1 MKIALNNSV
10 KKYEEEMPMK
20 KGSPYGVHRVIEPKG
35 VLPQPALKIDN
46 TMEIYDNEILIDVKT
61 LNVDSASFTQIE
73 EQAKGDVEEI
83 KKIMMSIV
91 AERGK
96 HQNPVTGSGGMLI
109 GTVEQ
114 IGPALEGKTDLKVGD
129 KIATLVSLSLTPL
142 RIDEIL
148 EVRKDIDQV
157 DIKGK
162 AILFESGIY
171 AKLPEDIP
179 ENLALSVLDVAGAP
193 AQTAKLVKPGD
204 TVVVLGGT
212 GKSGMLCLYEAKK
225 RAGVTGKV
233 ICIGSRDETI
243 NRVKQANLADVYIK
257 ANAQDAV
264 EIMEKVAEA
273 TNGEMADIVINTV
286 NIPNTEMSSILA
298 TKDDGLV
305 YFFSMATSFTKAAL
319 GAEGVGKDVTMIIGN
334 GYTKGHAEIA
344 LNLMRESETL
354 RKIFTELY
362 A

>member
-1 MKIALNNSV
+1 M
-10 KKYEEEMPMK
+10 EFK
-20 KGSPYGVHRVIEPKG
+20 KGCPYGTHRVIDPLG
-35 VLPQPALKIDN
+35 VLPQPAMKIDN
-46 TMEIYDNEILIDVKT
+46 DMEIYDNEILIDVQT
-61 LNVDSASFTQIE
+61 LNIDSASFTQIKE
-73 EQAKGDVEEI
+73 EAKGDLDKIEEI
-83 KKIMMSIV
+83 MLGIV
-91 AERGK
+91 ESKGK

-109 GTVEQ
+109 GKVEK

-142 RIDEIL
+142 RIDKFLDIRA
-148 EVRKDIDQV
+148 EVDQV
-157 DIKGK
+157 DIEGK

-171 AKLPEDIP
+171 SIIPADMP

-233 ICIGSRDETI
+233 ICIGSRDKTLE
-243 NRVKQANLADVYIK
+243 RVKNANLADVYIK
-257 ANAQDAV
+257 ANATDAV
-264 EIMEKVAEA
+264 ELLEKVKEA
-273 TNGEMADIVINTV
+273 TNGEMADIVINVV
-286 NIPNTEMSSILA
+286 NIPNTEMSSILM
-298 TKDDGLV
+298 TKNEGIV

-319 GAEGVGKDVTMIIGN
+319 GAEGVGKDVTMIVGN
-334 GYTKGHAEIA
+334 GYTKDHAAIA
-344 LNLMRESETL
+344 LNIMRESETL
-354 RKIFTELY
+354 RNIFTELY